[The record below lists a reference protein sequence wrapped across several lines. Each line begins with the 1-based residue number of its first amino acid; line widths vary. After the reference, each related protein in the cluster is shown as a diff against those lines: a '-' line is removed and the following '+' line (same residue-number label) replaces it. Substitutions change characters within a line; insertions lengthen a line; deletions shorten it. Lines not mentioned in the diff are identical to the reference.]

1 VGNLTDQFTMISLDV
16 DQECVRSDRLEEQ
29 VGRLESELDVE
40 WSGRVCLTVDLSL
53 GAGGVLPGGYIESF
67 LRVFKQFT
75 HTLPRGQMVGKFS
88 MYSPL

>member
-1 VGNLTDQFTMISLDV
+1 MMILAS
-16 DQECVRSDRLEEQ
+16 
-29 VGRLESELDVE
+29 VGRSMVES
-40 WSGRVCLTVDLSL
+40 SGATLLSDGLYRLMTSEYSSSVTL
-53 GAGGVLPGGYIESF
+53 GAEGVLPGGYIECF